1 MKFKSPEGVIV
12 EVTEEFANQVL
23 IPQGKY
29 KLVVEEKPVKVE
41 THKVSKKKAKKKVK

>member
-1 MKFKSPEGVIV
+1 MLKFKSPTGDIV

-29 KLVVEEKPVKVE
+29 TLVKKASVVAPVKSI
-41 THKVSKKKAKKKVK
+41 SKKKAKKKVK